1 MYDWLVWPIIGRDIS
16 SIRPVDAMSVR
27 ERLYEAGQTL
37 FEQGEAANAMY
48 LILSGSVNT
57 FIDDVHVGTL
67 ETGAYFGEKAILN
80 ESSRSRKVVAA
91 TQVRVL
97 EIEREIAKLL
107 RRQFTSASS

>member
-1 MYDWLVWPIIGRDIS
+1 
-16 SIRPVDAMSVR
+16 MSVR